1 MPGALSS
8 KVLSSRGLGHEPLR
22 RELLGGTLDLQLLPR
37 AAYSARDPLQWQS
50 LGLSLE
56 RQQGVHAIGSDR
68 REDFD
73 SWPGTLALTP
83 AGVEVFSESPQ
94 GGEYLLLRWLADPQA
109 LGIAR
114 GSQRLQRPGHT
125 RALAL
130 GRQAR
135 RLLLE
140 PAGDPLALEQCA
152 LQFAGLAAFG
162 PAPAKAA
169 RRTEFSR
176 VLTLIEQQYAE
187 PLSLG
192 ELAACTGRNELRFLR
207 DFTRAIGMTPHAW
220 LVEVRVQ
227 AARRLIERSD
237 LPLAAIAL
245 ETGFAHQ
252 SHMGSAFRKVLGL
265 TPSQYRAGF

>member
-1 MPGALSS
+1 MPA
-8 KVLSSRGLGHEPLR
+8 VLSRT
-22 RELLGGTLDLQLLPR
+22 LLDATLELQLLPR

-50 LGLSLE
+50 LGVTLE
-56 RQQGVHAIGSDR
+56 RQTGVHAIGSDR

-94 GGEYLLLRWLADPQA
+94 GGEYLLLRWLAEPPSRA
-109 LGIAR
+109 AGAR
-114 GSQRLQRPGHT
+114 RQVSGHA

-130 GRQAR
+130 GHQAR
-135 RLLLE
+135 RLLLA
-140 PAGDPLALEQCA
+140 PAGDSLALEECA
-152 LQFAGLAAFG
+152 LQFATLAAGETPRQAPGRGAFG
-162 PAPAKAA
+162 
-169 RRTEFSR
+169 R
-176 VLTLIEQQYAE
+176 VLKLIDEQYAE
-187 PLSLG
+187 PLSLRD
-192 ELAACTGRNELRFLR
+192 LAACCGCTELRFLR
-207 DFTRAIGMTPHAW
+207 DFSRAIGMTPHAW

-252 SHMGSAFRKVLGL
+252 SHMGSAFRKCLGL
-265 TPSQYRAGF
+265 TPSQYRAAQAL

>member
-1 MPGALSS
+1 MPAVSSS
-8 KVLSSRGLGHEPLR
+8 KVLS
-22 RELLGGTLDLQLLPR
+22 RELLGGTLGLQLLPR

-50 LGLSLE
+50 LGVSLE
-56 RQQGVHAIGSDR
+56 RQRGVHAIGSDR

-83 AGVEVFSESPQ
+83 AGVEVFSESPH
-94 GGEYLLLRWLADPQA
+94 GGEYVLLRWLADPQA
-109 LGIAR
+109 QGIAR
-114 GSQRLQRPGHT
+114 GSQRLQLPGQA

-140 PAGDPLALEQCA
+140 PAGDQLALEECA
-152 LQFAGLAAFG
+152 LQFAGLAAFDK
-162 PAPAKAA
+162 PPTKAP
-169 RRTEFSR
+169 RRAEFSR
-176 VLTLIEQQYAE
+176 VLTLIDEQYAE
-187 PLSLG
+187 PLSLT
-192 ELAACTGRNELRFLR
+192 ELAACTGRNELGFLR
-207 DFTRAIGMTPHAW
+207 EFTRAIGMTPHAW

-237 LPLAAIAL
+237 LPLAVIAL

-252 SHMGSAFRKVLGL
+252 SHMGSAFRKIFGL

>member
-1 MPGALSS
+1 MPA
-8 KVLSSRGLGHEPLR
+8 VLSRKVQSYELLR

-50 LGLSLE
+50 LGVSLE
-56 RQQGVHAIGSDR
+56 RQRGVHAIGSDR

-94 GGEYLLLRWLADPQA
+94 GGEYLLLRWLAEPQG
-109 LGIAR
+109 LDIAS
-114 GSQRLQRPGHT
+114 GSRRLQLPGHA

-135 RLLLE
+135 RLLL
-140 PAGDPLALEQCA
+140 DPNHDQLALEQCA
-152 LQFAGLAAFG
+152 LQFASLAAFDK
-162 PAPAKAA
+162 PPAKTA
-169 RRTEFSR
+169 RRAEFSR
-176 VLTLIEQQYAE
+176 VLTLIDEQFAE
-187 PLSLG
+187 PLSLT

-220 LVEVRVQ
+220 LVDVRVQ

-237 LPLAAIAL
+237 LALAAIAL

-265 TPSQYRAGF
+265 TPSQYRALGGGRG